1 MRKDTKPQ
9 TNWVHN
15 WWIWGIIVVL
25 LGNAIVFFLTHKN
38 SSQQNHP
45 STSYEEQKRIEDNQ
59 ETLDMMLQ
67 NPDLLYINEL
77 ENQISKWADL
87 FSELNE
93 TLQVKKTNVEEWEQ
107 SIYEVLFLMQ
117 MLIEESR
124 TMSPTPSLS
133 HIHQE
138 YSGAIEHFEA
148 MVTDLPTAIHQQD
161 ISKIEDCME
170 ELEKGVL
177 QLQQTREFISDYG
190 NQDDDESEN

>member
-1 MRKDTKPQ
+1 MRKETRSH
-9 TNWVHN
+9 TSWIHT

-25 LGNAIVFFLTHKN
+25 LGNAIVFFFTHKN
-38 SSQQNHP
+38 SSQPNRPP
-45 STSYEEQKRIEDNQ
+45 SSYEEQRRIEDNK
-59 ETLDMMLQ
+59 ESLDMMLK

-93 TLQVKKTNVEEWEQ
+93 TLQSKKGSKEEWEQ

-117 MLIEESR
+117 TLIEESQ
-124 TMSPTPSLS
+124 TMSPTPSLAY
-133 HIHQE
+133 IHEE
-138 YSGAIEHFEA
+138 YTGAIEHFEA

-170 ELEKGVL
+170 ELQKGVF
-177 QLQQTREFISDYG
+177 QLQQTKEFISDYG
-190 NQDDDESEN
+190 NQNDDESEN